1 MDWLSENW
9 VWVLFAIA
17 MVAMHMGHG
26 GHGMH
31 GGHGGG
37 DRDDAKPPGRSDN
50 EPAPKHG
57 CGHQH

>member
-1 MDWLSENW
+1 MEWLSQNW
-9 VWVLFAIA
+9 VWILFAIA

-37 DRDDAKPPGRSDN
+37 DHDDAKPAGRSDN
-50 EPAPKHG
+50 EPAPKQG
-57 CGHQH
+57 SGHQH